1 MNKLN
6 QQNSCSP
13 LQYLFENITE
23 YVLEKLGERC
33 AVSSIIVP
41 TAIIY
46 GLILLIGLFG
56 NICTCLV
63 ILKNK
68 SMQNPTNYYLFS
80 LAVSDLLILTLGL
93 PMELYGV
100 FDVLYP
106 YKFGEFVCKGRAFLI
121 EFTSYASILTIT
133 CFSVERWLAICFPLR
148 IKLFST
154 LDRAIRVIIAVWIC
168 AFIAALPVLDI
179 VVVNKLPLPDWA
191 IGQKWLLPLI
201 SDDNSTLR
209 NTDTCALDFH
219 RPIAQ
224 RNFIL
229 TAFFLFF
236 LLPAL
241 LITLVYCHILQCLC
255 SSVRSSKAIFGG
267 ERAQKMRS
275 RKSLLKILVSVVVMF
290 FLCWLPFHIQRLL
303 SIYLNEAGNVNNEE
317 ISQEPSSAVFSLFSV
332 VFYISGYCYYSN
344 SACNPILY
352 NILSAKYRRA
362 FCRTILGERMA
373 NKLLN
378 EKHPSSVFGPAL
390 HSHLNTKL
398 SASSALRHT
407 ISPKISS
414 ASRLS
419 LPPPPTIIS
428 SSKLT
433 TTTNNRPLPQLDRYA
448 WEQFCG
454 NTIMTMA
461 VGSVTSPIKTT
472 NFLTRKRKNGS
483 STNVEK
489 QKTKNSKNRRRD
501 TTPDLTRRQL
511 VVEDS
516 RPFLEKRNLK
526 T

>member
-6 QQNSCSP
+6 PNSCSP
-13 LQYLFENITE
+13 LQYIFENLTE

-106 YKFGEFVCKGRAFLI
+106 YKFGEFICKGRAFLI

-154 LDRAIRVIIAVWIC
+154 LDRAIRVIITVWIC
-168 AFIAALPVLDI
+168 AFIAAFPVLDI

-191 IGQKWLLPLI
+191 IKQKWLNLI

-229 TAFFLFF
+229 AAFFLFF

-255 SSVRSSKAIFGG
+255 SSVRSSKAIFGC
-267 ERAQKMRS
+267 ERTQKMRS
-275 RKSLLKILVSVVVMF
+275 RRSLLKILVSVVVMF

-303 SIYLNEAGNVNNEE
+303 SIYLNETENNGDEKE
-317 ISQEPSSAVFSLFSV
+317 QPSSAVFSLFSV

-362 FCRTILGERMA
+362 FCRTIFGERMA

-398 SASSALRHT
+398 SASSAPRHT
-407 ISPKISS
+407 ISPKLSS
-414 ASRLS
+414 VSRPS
-419 LPPPPTIIS
+419 LPPPTTS
-428 SSKLT
+428 FSKL
-433 TTTNNRPLPQLDRYA
+433 NNNNNTITQLDHYA
-448 WEQFCG
+448 WKQFCE
-454 NTIMTMA
+454 NTLITMA
-461 VGSVTSPIKTT
+461 VGSVGPVAT
-472 NFLTRKRKNGS
+472 NLLTRKRNT
-483 STNVEK
+483 STNIEK
-489 QKTKNSKNRRRD
+489 QKSENLKKQRRD
-501 TTPDLTRRQL
+501 TTPDLSRRQL
-511 VVEDS
+511 FAEDP
-516 RPFLEKRNLK
+516 RPLLEKRITILYNEK
-526 T
+526 Q

>member
-1 MNKLN
+1 
-6 QQNSCSP
+6 
-13 LQYLFENITE
+13 
-23 YVLEKLGERC
+23 
-33 AVSSIIVP
+33 
-41 TAIIY
+41 
-46 GLILLIGLFG
+46 
-56 NICTCLV
+56 
-63 ILKNK
+63 
-68 SMQNPTNYYLFS
+68 MQNPTNYYLFS

-133 CFSVERWLAICFPLR
+133 CFSVERFPLR

-179 VVVNKLPLPDWA
+179 VVVNKLPLPDWT
-191 IGQKWLLPLI
+191 IGEKWLLPLI

-275 RKSLLKILVSVVVMF
+275 RKSLLKIL
-290 FLCWLPFHIQRLL
+290 
-303 SIYLNEAGNVNNEE
+303 
-317 ISQEPSSAVFSLFSV
+317 
-332 VFYISGYCYYSN
+332 
-344 SACNPILY
+344 
-352 NILSAKYRRA
+352 
-362 FCRTILGERMA
+362 
-373 NKLLN
+373 
-378 EKHPSSVFGPAL
+378 
-390 HSHLNTKL
+390 
-398 SASSALRHT
+398 
-407 ISPKISS
+407 

-419 LPPPPTIIS
+419 LPPPPTILS

-433 TTTNNRPLPQLDRYA
+433 TTNTRPLPQLDRYA

-454 NTIMTMA
+454 NTLMTMA

-472 NFLTRKRKNGS
+472 NLLTRKRKNGS

-501 TTPDLTRRQL
+501 TTPADLTRRQL
-511 VVEDS
+511 FVEDS

>member
-179 VVVNKLPLPDWA
+179 VV
-191 IGQKWLLPLI
+191 
-201 SDDNSTLR
+201 
-209 NTDTCALDFH
+209 DTCALDFH
-219 RPIAQ
+219 RPLAQ

-275 RKSLLKILVSVVVMF
+275 RKSLLKIL
-290 FLCWLPFHIQRLL
+290 
-303 SIYLNEAGNVNNEE
+303 
-317 ISQEPSSAVFSLFSV
+317 
-332 VFYISGYCYYSN
+332 
-344 SACNPILY
+344 
-352 NILSAKYRRA
+352 
-362 FCRTILGERMA
+362 
-373 NKLLN
+373 
-378 EKHPSSVFGPAL
+378 
-390 HSHLNTKL
+390 
-398 SASSALRHT
+398 
-407 ISPKISS
+407 

-454 NTIMTMA
+454 NTMMTMA

-489 QKTKNSKNRRRD
+489 QKTTNSKNRRRD
-501 TTPDLTRRQL
+501 TTPADLTRRQL
-511 VVEDS
+511 FVEDS